1 MRKFKD
7 NTTYEDPAM
16 WVDSKGQLWMGPISP
31 DNTLHFAKFCGF
43 NFLTKPIWVLYCSE
57 CPEDC
62 KRIEVNNGLR

>member
-1 MRKFKD
+1 
-7 NTTYEDPAM
+7 M